1 MTAAARRLRA
11 MEVRG
16 AQRRPRWVPVVA
28 VSAALDAIASWLL
41 LQGAAAPGEFPGLVF
56 AALHMMAALSFCALP
71 PSAASHRWACLAAV
85 LTLPSLGTGI
95 AAVVLGT
102 RGRGAFRWEHRRERG
117 SQRRGLQAAAA
128 SRLEHQPPA
137 CDALMNGDQEER
149 YAVLSALAGRV
160 DPEAIAL
167 LRWAAAGHDPDLA
180 VQAALVLDQVSERA
194 ERRQDVPSA
203 PAMLR
208 HAAG

>member
-16 AQRRPRWVPVVA
+16 AQRRPRWVPIVA
-28 VSAALDAIASWLL
+28 VSATLDAIASGLL
-41 LQGAAAPGEFPGLVF
+41 LQGAATPGEFPGLVF
-56 AALHMMAALSFCALP
+56 AVLHVMAALSFCALLRT
-71 PSAASHRWACLAAV
+71 AASHRWACLTAV
-85 LTLPSLGTGI
+85 LTLPFLGTGI

-102 RGRGAFRWEHRRERG
+102 RGRGAVRLEHRRAANR
-117 SQRRGLQAAAA
+117 RRGLQAAAA
-128 SRLEHQPPA
+128 RRLGQQPSA
-137 CDALMNGDQEER
+137 CDALVNGNQEER
-149 YAVLSALAGRV
+149 YAVLSALAGRA

-167 LRWAAAGHDPDLA
+167 LRWAAAGRDPDLA
-180 VQAALVLDQVSERA
+180 LQAALVLDQVSELA
-194 ERRQDVPSA
+194 ERRQGVLSA